1 MSSAGRAGGQ
11 IYIIILIF
19 ITFKQIS
26 FKKHL
31 KYRSSWRQLCPV
43 QAELEGKSASDT
55 LRNDFPPHTELLH
68 KTLTN
73 INKYFQIRAKVLTSL
88 HLLFV
93 CWLDGLA
100 FCRKEVLS

>member
-11 IYIIILIF
+11 IYIMILIF

-43 QAELEGKSASDT
+43 QVDLGANIYNYL
-55 LRNDFPPHTELLH
+55 DFHNFQTSVFQ
-68 KTLTN
+68 KN
-73 INKYFQIRAKVLTSL
+73 ISNIDLVGDNCVQCS
-88 HLLFV
+88 
-93 CWLDGLA
+93 
-100 FCRKEVLS
+100 